1 MPGKFYLKSSTPWD
15 NLAELLNFKF
25 KERTMGASRQK
36 SQVTYK
42 SRNNQ
47 VGLGLDHSDI
57 QFQKMEK
64 QHIFTYE
71 GKNVKPKPNC
81 PSNIRQQIGCF

>member
-1 MPGKFYLKSSTPWD
+1 
-15 NLAELLNFKF
+15 
-25 KERTMGASRQK
+25 MGASRQK
-36 SQVTYK
+36 IQATYK

-64 QHIFTYE
+64 QHIFASE
-71 GKNVKPKPNC
+71 AKNVKPKPNY
-81 PSNIRQQIGCF
+81 PSNIKATDWVF